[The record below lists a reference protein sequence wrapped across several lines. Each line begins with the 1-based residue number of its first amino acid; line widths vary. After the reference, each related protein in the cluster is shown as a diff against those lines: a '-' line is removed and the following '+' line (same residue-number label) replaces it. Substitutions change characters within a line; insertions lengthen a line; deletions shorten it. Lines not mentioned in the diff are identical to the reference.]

1 MLKPIG
7 SFILVEVYKEEKKT
21 ASGIYLADGME
32 FDTTLRGYVHGVGK
46 DVKEISKGQSVVFPR
61 ECGVTVK
68 DDDKEFVVL
77 KESNVLAIDY

>member
-1 MLKPIG
+1 
-7 SFILVEVYKEEKKT
+7 
-21 ASGIYLADGME
+21 
-32 FDTTLRGYVHGVGK
+32 
-46 DVKEISKGQSVVFPR
+46 VVFPR